1 MLATAWPKRRPSRR
15 RTITPADKTS
25 ATDRWFARPDLI
37 LAGGL
42 FLFATIGAMAKQAM
56 APVSI
61 ALALG
66 LLAVTLCNQRR
77 SALPSL
83 SVVLLFA
90 VFVTYVAGV
99 HLPPALGE
107 ADWAETIA
115 KLGMLAIVLWLASAG
130 WNGPIRSDRLAFIA
144 RWALAGLAIGS
155 AFLLMELTF
164 DSPFRRLSDG
174 LAASVVID
182 PARYNRPAVGLL
194 LLSLPL
200 AGLLARQV
208 GRRHALVALLLGL
221 APALAS
227 QSAAGWLAALIAA
240 LVYVTA
246 RWRPRAVLIAG
257 SVLTVGLVIG
267 APPLLT
273 AAYQT
278 SVRQEIAMP
287 LSFTDRLEIW
297 DHASD
302 AIRQA
307 PWTGQGLGSVR
318 HLPLSDEQRSR
329 YRYHKAP
336 ATHAHNAALQI
347 WVEFGAIGIAVGLV
361 LLGIAAN
368 AIRQMDR
375 NAQPVALATASALL
389 VIAMV
394 SFGLWQ
400 ETWMGLIG
408 VTIVVIRLAALPAPG
423 GMAEPPAG
431 PV

>member
-1 MLATAWPKRRPSRR
+1 
-15 RTITPADKTS
+15 
-25 ATDRWFARPDLI
+25 
-37 LAGGL
+37 
-42 FLFATIGAMAKQAM
+42 MAKQAM
-56 APVSI
+56 APLSI

-66 LLAVTLCNQRR
+66 LLVVTLCNQRR

-83 SVVLLFA
+83 SVAVLFA
-90 VFVTYVAGV
+90 VFLAYVAGA

-107 ADWAETIA
+107 PDWTETIV
-115 KLGMLAIVLWLASAG
+115 KLGMLAVILWLASAD
-130 WNGPIRSDRLAFIA
+130 WTGPIRPDRLAYIA
-144 RWALAGLAIGS
+144 GWALAGLAIGS
-155 AFLLMELTF
+155 AFLLVELTF

-182 PARYNRPAVGLL
+182 PARYNRPAVALL

-200 AGLLARQV
+200 AGLLARNV
-208 GRRHALVALLLGL
+208 GRRHAITALLLGL
-221 APALAS
+221 APALAG
-227 QSAAGWLAALIAA
+227 QSAAGWLAALVAT
-240 LVYVTA
+240 LVYAAA
-246 RWRPRAVLIAG
+246 RWRSGAVLVAG
-257 SVLTVGLVIG
+257 SVLTVGLVVG

-278 SVRQEIAMP
+278 AVRQEIAMP

-307 PWTGQGLGSVR
+307 PWIGQGLGSVR

-347 WVEFGAIGIAVGLV
+347 WVEFGAIGIVAGLA
-361 LLGIAAN
+361 LLGIGAG
-368 AIRQMDR
+368 AIRRMDR
-375 NAQPVALATASALL
+375 NAQPIALATASALL

-408 VTIVVIRLAALPAPG
+408 VTVVVVRLAAQ
-423 GMAEPPAG
+423 PAG
-431 PV
+431 TSRPGSAG

>member
-1 MLATAWPKRRPSRR
+1 
-15 RTITPADKTS
+15 
-25 ATDRWFARPDLI
+25 
-37 LAGGL
+37 
-42 FLFATIGAMAKQAM
+42 MAKQAM
-56 APVSI
+56 APLSI

-66 LLAVTLCNQRR
+66 LLVVTLCNQRR
-77 SALPSL
+77 SALPSF
-83 SVVLLFA
+83 SVAVLFA
-90 VFVTYVAGV
+90 VFLAYVAGA

-107 ADWAETIA
+107 PDWTETVV
-115 KLGMLAIVLWLASAG
+115 KLGMLAVVLWLASADWTG
-130 WNGPIRSDRLAFIA
+130 SIRPDRLAYIA
-144 RWALAGLAIGS
+144 LWALAGLAIGS
-155 AFLLMELTF
+155 AFLLVELTF

-182 PARYNRPAVGLL
+182 PARYNRPAVALL

-200 AGLLARQV
+200 AGLLARYV
-208 GRRHALVALLLGL
+208 GRRHAVTALLLGL
-221 APALAS
+221 APALAG
-227 QSAAGWLAALIAA
+227 QSAAGWLAALVAT
-240 LVYVTA
+240 LVYAAA
-246 RWRPRAVLIAG
+246 RWHSGAVLVAG
-257 SVLTVGLVIG
+257 SVLTVGLVVG

-273 AAYQT
+273 AAYHT
-278 SVRQEIAMP
+278 AVRQEIAMP

-307 PWTGQGLGSVR
+307 PWIGQGLGSVR

-347 WVEFGAIGIAVGLV
+347 WVEFGAIGIAAGLA
-361 LLGIAAN
+361 LLGIGAG
-368 AIRQMDR
+368 AIRRMDR

-408 VTIVVIRLAALPAPG
+408 VTVVVVRLAAQPTGASRPG
-423 GMAEPPAG
+423 STG
-431 PV
+431 